1 MMSELR
7 IGSLALIV
15 KAYTDQSSVGKVVEI
30 HSTTDKSGSF
40 ISPAT
45 GKVRFCPDAIFEKVY
60 VCIGDFHSG
69 SAEAE
74 ETGFGLFR
82 RVQLMP
88 IDGEDFSHED
98 ERQKEL
104 TNG

>member
-7 IGSLALIV
+7 AGGFALV
-15 KAYTDQSSVGKVVEI
+15 FGLKKDTDLNGKSVQLLFKVNPGEI
-30 HSTTDKSGSF
+30 YKSPTTDKLWMYSGDCPSWVCSGSLRPSS
-40 ISPAT
+40 IVEYGWGA
-45 GKVRFCPDAIFEKVY
+45 
-60 VCIGDFHSG
+60 FHP
-69 SAEAE
+69 
-74 ETGFGLFR
+74 R
-82 RVQLMP
+82 NLMP